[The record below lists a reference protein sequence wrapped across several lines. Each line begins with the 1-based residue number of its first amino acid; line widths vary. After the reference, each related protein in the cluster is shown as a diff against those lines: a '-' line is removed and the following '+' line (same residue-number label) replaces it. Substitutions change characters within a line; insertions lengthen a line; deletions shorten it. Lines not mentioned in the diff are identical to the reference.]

1 MKIKICLL
9 SLFLV
14 LAGLCSAQEKPMNQP
29 PKVLVITREFVKP
42 GRTGSIHEKTE
53 SAFVQAMS
61 NAKWATHYLAVDSLS
76 GRPRA
81 LFLAGFDSFEA
92 WEKDTQAVQKNAAL
106 SASLEH
112 AAMTDGDLL
121 SDMDIGTFIFKDEL
135 SLRPGA
141 DPHTRYFEI
150 TRYHVKSG
158 HGKDWERLVKLVMG
172 GYEKV
177 ADYHWDTFQARYGV
191 PGGTYL
197 VVVPRKSIAE
207 VDHSFAQGKEF
218 EAAMGEDGMKQIR
231 ELSEATIDSSETN
244 LFALN
249 PRMSY
254 ASEEWTKADPD
265 FWTVKPAMAAHP
277 KKKSQAEAAKQ

>member
-1 MKIKICLL
+1 MHT
-9 SLFLV
+9 
-14 LAGLCSAQEKPMNQP
+14 P

-42 GRTGSIHEKTE
+42 GRTGSMHEKAE

-61 NAKWATHYLAVDSLS
+61 NAKWSTHYLAAESLS

-81 LFLAGFDSFEA
+81 LFLTGYDSFEA

-106 SASLEH
+106 TASVER
-112 AAMTDGDLL
+112 AAFADGDLL
-121 SDMDIGTFIFKDEL
+121 SDMDNGTFLFKDEF

-150 TRYHVKSG
+150 TRYQVKPG
-158 HGKDWERLVKLVMG
+158 HSKDWERLLKLVMG

-177 ADYHWDTFQARYGV
+177 PDMHWDCFQARYGA

-197 VVVPRKSIAE
+197 VFVPRKSVAE
-207 VDHSFAQGKEF
+207 VDRSFAQGKEF
-218 EAAMGEDGMKQIR
+218 EAAMGEDGMKQMR
-231 ELSEATIDSSETN
+231 ELVAETLESSETN

-265 FWTVKPAMAAHP
+265 FWTVKPVMAAAHP
-277 KKKSQAEAAKQ
+277 KKKGDAEAAKK